1 MIMKKKCF
9 SIRLL
14 VAILLIPICISVFGQ
29 AKKTLKLPVADE
41 SLYGWPP
48 KYPEGVTPP
57 QYKSG
62 VLGLKEYLSAN
73 IQYPKEHKGAREQ
86 GRVIVR
92 FLVDKTGK
100 VTRPV
105 VVKSA
110 SPLFDAEA
118 LRVVRNMED
127 WTPGTGSNGE
137 PISIWYH
144 IPITFRLDNAAVV
157 EPRIR
162 HLDLTS
168 IFGHQMSHSYLSTH
182 VGKPFGMS
190 ERIINDEHVDIYF
203 YYDRG
208 DDVLKVGENR
218 GLYFCDIASPRFTLF
233 DGYIKVGIDC
243 PKDLFE
249 HGWTLIGTKLRRDRI
264 HVTQIYNVPSLHAQV
279 ALVINKKNGT
289 ISYFKVSRQDESM
302 ACNNKI
308 HI

>member
-1 MIMKKKCF
+1 MKIRFYSK
-9 SIRLL
+9 RLL
-14 VAILLIPICISVFGQ
+14 TLILFISISTSIFAQ
-29 AKKTLKLPVADE
+29 EEKTLKLPAVDE
-41 SLYGWPP
+41 SLYNWPP
-48 KYPEGVTPP
+48 KFPESVTPP
-57 QYKSG
+57 KYKSG
-62 VLGLKEYLSAN
+62 ISDLKEYISTH
-73 IQYPKEHKGAREQ
+73 IQYPKTHTRVREQ

-118 LRVVRNMED
+118 LRVVRNMDD
-127 WTPGTGSNGE
+127 WTPGTRSDGK
-137 PISIWYH
+137 PISVWYH
-144 IPITFRLDNAAVV
+144 IPITFRMNNAAIV

-190 ERIINDEHVDIYF
+190 KRIINDEHVDIYF

-233 DGYIKVGIDC
+233 DGYIKVGINC

-249 HGWTLIGTKLRRDRI
+249 HGWTLIGTKLRRDRV

-279 ALVINKKNGT
+279 GLVINRKNGT

-302 ACNNKI
+302 ACNN
-308 HI
+308 